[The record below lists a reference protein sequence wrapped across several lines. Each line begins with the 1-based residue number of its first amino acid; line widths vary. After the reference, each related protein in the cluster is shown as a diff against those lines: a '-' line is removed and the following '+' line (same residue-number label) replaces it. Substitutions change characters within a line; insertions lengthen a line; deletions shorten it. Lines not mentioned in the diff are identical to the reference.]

1 MKEFFAIIKKGIGIF
16 LGVLLLVIGGGIG
29 LEDLQAPGTINI
41 PIIIF
46 SLAAI
51 LVGSIILWMTF
62 KKNENRYTK
71 R

>member
-1 MKEFFAIIKKGIGIF
+1 
-16 LGVLLLVIGGGIG
+16 
-29 LEDLQAPGTINI
+29 
-41 PIIIF
+41 
-46 SLAAI
+46 LAAI

>member
-1 MKEFFAIIKKGIGIF
+1 MKDFFAIIKKGIGIF
-16 LGVLLLVIGGGIG
+16 LGALLLVVGGGIG